1 MILGDQ
7 YSLHDYHNIYMS
19 VAFHKLKG
27 SCNAVYL
34 TLGETYNIRVYFR
47 ISLKR
52 GKSIVANFKRGQ
64 IQINA
69 ILNIGKANAKGGKS
83 IPREEGGG
91 QKHPLLP

>member
-7 YSLHDYHNIYMS
+7 YSLRDYHNIYMS

-34 TLGETYNIRVYFR
+34 TLGGTYNIRVDFR

-52 GKSIVANFKRGQ
+52 GQKHIVANFKRGQ

-69 ILNIGKANAKGGKS
+69 ILNIGKANCQ
-83 IPREEGGG
+83 GG
-91 QKHPLLP
+91 QINP

>member
-7 YSLHDYHNIYMS
+7 YSLCDYHNIYMS

-34 TLGETYNIRVYFR
+34 TLGGTYNIRVDFR

-52 GKSIVANFKRGQ
+52 GQKHC
-64 IQINA
+64 
-69 ILNIGKANAKGGKS
+69 GKFQEGTNPNPKGGAT
-83 IPREEGGG
+83 PY
-91 QKHPLLP
+91 